1 MKLPEIWARCDWCY
15 ENAPEM
21 SGHPPEDV
29 SWGERSQKWMCSDC
43 WGEVED
49 VYEEDVLP
57 LVWAGDVVLSND
69 EQMDRLIA
77 AAAKRRMGV
86 K

>member
-1 MKLPEIWARCDWCY
+1 MRLPEMWARCDWCY
-15 ENAPEM
+15 ENAPEV

-29 SWGERSQKWMCSDC
+29 LWDERSQKWMCSDC
-43 WGEVED
+43 WEEVESLYEGD
-49 VYEEDVLP
+49 VPP
-57 LVWAGDVVLSND
+57 LVWAGDVMLNKD
-69 EQMDRLIA
+69 EQADRLIA